1 MDVYFPMKWG
11 AFFRS
16 LSNETSKITGRIATE
31 LAPWREGSLPG
42 SLPMELPTLTHQGS
56 ASPRHGSSPIAASPK
71 TSPKETTKTNQG
83 PGGEVRRSWNRGKSK
98 GGKNPTPKCHSKSL
112 YMYLW
117 LYLFIFFWGD
127 FCGIGGGGGR
137 PFRFPWKGWS
147 WVKSRGGLPHQDG
160 CVRAKWGWKP
170 LKFEGVRKGWCIM

>member
-16 LSNETSKITGRIATE
+16 LSNETSKITGIAKE

-42 SLPMELPTLTHQGS
+42 SLPMELPTLTHQGT

-83 PGGEVRRSWNRGKSK
+83 PGGEVRRSWNHGKSK
-98 GGKNPTPKCHSKSL
+98 GKKPSSQMLFLIPI
-112 YMYLW
+112 YLW
-117 LYLFIFFWGD
+117 LYLLIFFWGD